1 MLGAGGAKE
10 KTYMDDV
17 FSTYLYSGNAS
28 AQGTVH
34 QIVNGINNNEHGGM
48 VWIKARGANYE
59 PMVLDSV
66 RVGTGGTYELYSN
79 NNAAQAGP
87 YSGYNIT
94 AFNTN
99 GFKLEGNGSLT
110 NSSGNTYSSWNFR
123 QAPGFFDI
131 VQYTGNGSNRTIAHS
146 LGCVPGFMMVKRL
159 ENAANWACYHRGAQT
174 TGAQLTQLNDSG
186 AAFTANDIWNNTA
199 PTSTH
204 FSVGTSGNTN
214 NNGETYIAYLFAG
227 GESTAATA
235 RSVEFDGSND
245 YLNTNTSTDYDLGT
259 GDFTAEC
266 WVYPK
271 TNSSWKSIADKRNSS
286 GDDKF
291 LIYLDS
297 SALTHRK
304 VKFYSNGADRISSGD
319 YDIKD
324 YQWNHVAV
332 VRSSGNTR
340 LYVNGTQV
348 GSTYSDSNDYDTT
361 QLYIGATYSG
371 AQSLDGSISNFRLV
385 KGTAVYTSAFRPP
398 TEPLTSISGTVLLC
412 CNNSSI
418 TGSTT
423 GTVTSSGDPAAST
436 DSPFDDPAAFK
447 FGENGDQGI
456 VKCGSYEGS
465 GNATAGPEVYLGWE
479 PQWVMIK
486 SLDSTDDWII
496 WDSMRGIVTGYN
508 DPIIRANL
516 SNGEATDTNHL
527 SLTSTGFKLTSNDG
541 GVNSSNTYSYIA
553 IRRPDGYV
561 GKPAE
566 VGTDVFDMDTASSSY
581 IPNFDSGFP
590 VDFALARPYAS
601 TNNWY
606 VSSRL
611 TQARSLLAD
620 LTTAE
625 GGQAS
630 FTFDSN
636 KGWDNATWGST
647 ALSWMWKRHAGFDVV
662 TYTGNNVKGR
672 QVPHSLNKTVEMV
685 WIKKRDETGNWIV
698 GHKGMNGGTNP
709 WQYSMQLDS
718 TDAATDN
725 EWAFNDTAPTS
736 TAITLGD
743 DGNCNGPDKTYLMML
758 FASVDGI
765 SKVGSYIGNGSSTER
780 TITLGFQPRFL
791 VVKRDDSTTN
801 WNVLDTARGWGSGN
815 DKRLYF
821 DGDWAQSDNLDIGAP
836 TSNGFTLTTDIDPY
850 NTDTKTYL
858 YYAHA

>member
-245 YLNTNTSTDYDLGT
+245 SLTTNTSTDYDLGT